1 MAPPTA
7 NLFLVGAPRAG
18 TSSLFE
24 YLSRHSAIFGPAE
37 KEPHHYDADVLDG
50 RAPMPVDEY
59 RALYAAATR
68 ERWLLDASALY
79 LYSARALEAVSSIP
93 GSQVVISLRDPIE
106 QMASWHGLM
115 VATGSEPYASLEAAL
130 AAETPNGPFERRYSE
145 IARYSP
151 YVERWLERLG
161 PGRVHVVVFEEL
173 TGGRSERTC
182 RELLEG
188 LGLDASGLGSF
199 PHVNTYRRPAPLRLT
214 GSASL
219 TRLARALLPRRVR
232 RTLWSKANAAM
243 TPHATRPPVPD
254 ELRSRLR
261 RDFDADVRRLE
272 SLLGRDLR
280 ALWLGQQPRS

>member
-1 MAPPTA
+1 MSA

-24 YLSRHSAIFGPAE
+24 YLSRHAAVFGPAE

-59 RALYAAATR
+59 RALYAAATT
-68 ERWLLDASALY
+68 EQWLLDASALY
-79 LYSARALEAVSSIP
+79 LYSDQALEAVSSMP
-93 GSQVVISLRDPIE
+93 GSHVVVSLRDPIE

-115 VATGSEPYASLEAAL
+115 VATGSEPHASLEAAL
-130 AAETPNGPFERRYSE
+130 AAEDRDGPFERRYSE

-161 PGRVHVVVFEEL
+161 PARVHVVVFEEL
-173 TGGRSERTC
+173 TGGQSRRACS
-182 RELLEG
+182 ELLAG
-188 LGLDASGLGSF
+188 LGLDPSGLGSF

-214 GSASL
+214 GSPSL
-219 TRLARALLPRRVR
+219 TRVARALLPRRVR

-261 RDFDADVRRLE
+261 RDVDEDVRRLE
-272 SLLGRDLR
+272 SVLGRDLH
-280 ALWLGQQPRS
+280 ALWFADQQPRS